1 MVAKAPDGSAV
12 DFLAFAR
19 TEGRFAQHFGVDGSP
34 TPEILATQDDR
45 LANWH
50 TLQEMAGI
58 R

>member
-1 MVAKAPDGSAV
+1 MRWVPLQGNPALKEDWAKAPDGSV
-12 DFLAFAR
+12 
-19 TEGRFAQHFGVDGSP
+19 

-45 LANWH
+45 LAYWH